1 MKLLAIRRRP
11 SVRRETQTMSE
22 VPDLQVD
29 RYVSDGAASEILGL
43 SRSYLRQCRVSGRGP
58 TFSKFG
64 ARAIRYRVGDLLD
77 WAARKSLTS
86 TSGAPGH

>member
-1 MKLLAIRRRP
+1 MN
-11 SVRRETQTMSE
+11 EQ
-22 VPDLQVD
+22 PDLQRD
-29 RYVSDGAASEILGL
+29 RYVSDVAASDILGL

-77 WAARKSLTS
+77 WAGAKSLTS
-86 TSGAPGH
+86 TSEATA

>member
-1 MKLLAIRRRP
+1 
-11 SVRRETQTMSE
+11 MSE
-22 VPDLQVD
+22 QSDLQRD
-29 RYVSDGAASEILGL
+29 RYVTDITASEILGL

-77 WAARKSLTS
+77 WAGGKSLTS
-86 TSGAPGH
+86 TSEVPAR